1 MNRRTF
7 LLGALAAAAPLAG
20 CMRERGVEGVIR
32 VGFLSNIT
40 HAPMIDAI
48 ASGRIEK
55 RLPGVKVEVRVF
67 RAGPRVC
74 EALLGNAIDIGTS
87 GPAPIV
93 SMHARHAGGPLV
105 ILSGVASGGA
115 SLITLPNVTLPGDFR
130 GKRVATPQIGS
141 TQDVSLRKWMM
152 EKGLVSKEKGGDV
165 VVDAMASAQIMEEMR
180 RGRIAAAWLPEP
192 WATRVVE
199 ELSAKRMIDERDLWP
214 KKRFPTSLLIAR
226 RGFVTAR
233 RAEAEAVVAVVQEE
247 IERAQKELAA
257 RDQAAAEIKRLTGK
271 GLPKKVIE
279 GAWQRVDFTKDPL
292 PEELALFAHDA
303 KSLGYVPSDDVR
315 GLLA

>member
-1 MNRRTF
+1 MDRRSF
-7 LLGALAAAAPLAG
+7 LLTALAAGAPLAG
-20 CMRERGVEGVIR
+20 CTPERGVEGTIR
-32 VGFLSNIT
+32 VGFLANVT
-40 HAPMIDAI
+40 HAPMINAI
-48 ASGRIEK
+48 ASGRIQK
-55 RLPGVKVEVRVF
+55 RFPGVKLEVRTF

-93 SMHARHAGGPLV
+93 SMHARHAGGPIML
-105 ILSGVASGGA
+105 LSGVASGGA
-115 SLITLPNVTLPGDFR
+115 SLIVRPEVKSAADLR

-141 TQDVSLRKWMM
+141 TQDVSLRKWMAQN
-152 EKGLVSKEKGGDV
+152 GLISKEKGGDV

-180 RGRIAAAWLPEP
+180 RGRIAATWMPEP

-199 ELSAKRMIDERDLWP
+199 ELSAPRLIDERELWP

-226 RGFVTAR
+226 RAFVSAR
-233 RAEAEAVVAVVQEE
+233 RAEADAVIQIVHEE
-247 IERAQKELAA
+247 IERAQKDLAA
-257 RDQAAAEIKRLTGK
+257 RDEALAEIKRLTGK

-279 GAWQRVDFTKDPL
+279 GAWKRVDFTRDVL
-292 PEELALFAHDA
+292 PEELAQFARDA
-303 KSLGYVPSDDVR
+303 KDLGYVPSDDVR

>member
-1 MNRRTF
+1 MDRRTF

-20 CMRERGVEGVIR
+20 CTRERGVDGVIR

-40 HAPMIDAI
+40 HAPMINAI
-48 ASGRIEK
+48 ASGVLEK
-55 RLPGVKVEVRVF
+55 RLPGVKVEVRIF

-93 SMHARHAGGPLV
+93 SMHVRHAGGPLA
-105 ILSGVASGGA
+105 ILSGLASGGA
-115 SLITLPNVTLPGDFR
+115 SLITLAGVRSPTDLR

-141 TQDVSLRKWMM
+141 TQDVSLRKWMAQH
-152 EKGLVSKEKGGDV
+152 GLVSKEKGGDV
-165 VVDAMASAQIMEEMR
+165 VVDAMASSQIMEEMR

-192 WATRVVE
+192 WATRVTE
-199 ELSAKRMIDERDLWP
+199 ELGAPRLIDERELWP
-214 KKRFPTSLLIAR
+214 KKRFPTALLAAR
-226 RGFVTAR
+226 RGFVSAR
-233 RAEAEAVVAVVQEE
+233 RAEAEAVVRLVHDE
-247 IERAQKELAA
+247 IARAKTELAS
-257 RDQAAAEIKRLTGK
+257 RDRAAAEIKRLTGK

-279 GAWQRVDFTKDPL
+279 NAWTRVDFTDDPL
-292 PEELALFAHDA
+292 PEELASFARDA
-303 KSLGYVPSDDVR
+303 KQLGYVPSDDVR